1 MALLGKLKQFLPG
14 SVGRIALDSDRADRI
29 FDTRVAIA
37 GGFLILSIVVVA
49 AAIHFDIKHKNENKT
64 FSALTL
70 EQQVISQQIAINA
83 LAAAS
88 GDWMVLGQ
96 LAGSQS
102 RFKETILI
110 LDNGDSLSD
119 LPPLP
124 ETFSIEYSALK
135 DIWQGYDKNVNI
147 IVAAKPSLEAV
158 SEYISQIK
166 ESLPELI
173 SLSNIIVSDLI
184 NTRAPGKDIA
194 LASGQLALVGGME
207 NSLNLIL
214 MNHDASMMD
223 HGADTMDQGAGMM
236 NQGAAAMT
244 VADRFSR
251 NAIQIERQLI
261 AMLKGSRS
269 LGIEKFKGAAVVAK
283 LVQFADLYSVVKK
296 NVDGILK
303 NSSQLIK
310 VRQAATQIHS
320 QSSILLRASDDLI
333 SKIQP
338 HDDHMEMSTLA
349 AIGFVV
355 LLSILMITLLF
366 TLIRR
371 TRARLAESKD
381 QNDKNQRAI
390 LRLLDEMGNLADGD
404 LSIHTT
410 VSEDITGAIA
420 DSVNYSIDA
429 LRDLVGTINKTAV
442 QVSSAVRKTQGT
454 TSRLEKESATQA
466 REIIGASNTI
476 TEISKSMSTVS
487 DKAADSAAVAR
498 KSVSIAHQGGETVR
512 QAIAGMETI
521 RGQIQETSKRIKRL
535 GESSQEI
542 GDIVNLI
549 TEISDQTNILAL
561 NAAIQASMAGEAG
574 RGFAVVA
581 DEVQRLAERTGDA
594 TKQIEA
600 LVKTIQADTN
610 AATASME
617 QSTSNVVKGAQL
629 TENAGSALDKIEQVS
644 MNLAQ
649 RILEISDATKAQ
661 AAESVKITQTMD
673 VIQQITMKTSQ
684 GSGQAS
690 ESIGVLSDMV
700 KAMHKS
706 VAGFKLPGI
715 QAADSS
721 IHDITELSVKGN
733 FR

>member
-14 SVGRIALDSDRADRI
+14 SGGRIAPEEDLADRI

-49 AAIHFDIKHKNENKT
+49 AAIHFDVKHKNANKT

-83 LAAAS
+83 LGAAS

-110 LDNGDSLSD
+110 LDNGDSLID

-135 DIWQGYDKNVNI
+135 DIWQGYDKNINTV
-147 IVAAKPSLEAV
+147 VAAKPSLEAV
-158 SEYISQIK
+158 SEYVRQIK

-173 SLSNIIVSDLI
+173 SLSNKIVSDLI
-184 NTRAPGKDIA
+184 NTRAPGKNIA
-194 LASGQLALVGGME
+194 LASGQLALIGGME

-223 HGADTMDQGAGMM
+223 HGAGTMG
-236 NQGAAAMT
+236 QGAAAMT

-269 LGIEKFKGAAVVAK
+269 LGIERFKGAAVVAK

-338 HDDHMEMSTLA
+338 HDDHIETSTLA

-355 LLSILMITLLF
+355 SLSILMIALLF

-371 TRARLAESKD
+371 TRARLSESKD

-410 VSEDITGAIA
+410 VTEDITGAIA

-454 TSRLEKESATQA
+454 TSRLEQESASQA

-476 TEISKSMSTVS
+476 TKISKSMSTVS

-617 QSTSNVVKGAQL
+617 QSTSNVVKGAQM

-684 GSGQAS
+684 ESGQAS

-733 FR
+733 FK